1 MRRRPIPRKAPRNGR
16 GYHLEPPRRRT
27 PDAQKKQ
34 PPQAWGG
41 CFDIRYR
48 RLPLP
53 LRRRLR
59 KRPPRS
65 GPALTARWSG

>member
-1 MRRRPIPRKAPRNGR
+1 MRRRPIPRKAPRNGC
-16 GYHLEPPRRRT
+16 GDHLKPPRRRT

-59 KRPPRS
+59 KRPLRS